1 MVDEIEAASVSYLH
15 VVGNAAGLICRDEI
29 KLMTCLINL
38 SDSLLDEGFENQ
50 MLRSAT
56 IINRK
61 YNLVVTASN
70 RTAQPSRGPST
81 VATGVSAAPLEKK
94 SWRPDASVINA

>member
-38 SDSLLDEGFENQ
+38 LGLLLDEGFENQ
-50 MLRSAT
+50 MLRSVTAVH
-56 IINRK
+56 RK
-61 YNLVVTASN
+61 HHLVVAVASN

-81 VATGVSAAPLEKK
+81 VATGVSAAPQKKKLETGRL
-94 SWRPDASVINA
+94 SD

>member
-1 MVDEIEAASVSYLH
+1 MVDEIEAASMPCLH

-29 KLMTCLINL
+29 KLTTCLVNL

-56 IINRK
+56 AVHRK
-61 YNLVVTASN
+61 HHLVVAVASN
-70 RTAQPSRGPST
+70 CTTQPSRGPST
-81 VATGVSAAPLEKK
+81 IATGVSAAPQKK
-94 SWRPDASVINA
+94 SWRLDASVINA